1 MFRSDLDCSP
11 AASNI
16 KLTVE
21 KNQKML
27 YKLFR
32 SRIIHVYMHPFYKRV
47 HLKLIELER
56 KRSWLLERTGV
67 KPSTWSS
74 WERNGRY
81 PPADRAVEIA
91 SSLGV
96 SVEYL
101 VTGRETPFDLRGE
114 HALLN
119 EIVQILS
126 DLDPEQLAFISQLVD
141 GLSHLD
147 GPRLD
152 QVLTL
157 TNSLRLHGDSR

>member
-1 MFRSDLDCSP
+1 MYS
-11 AASNI
+11 
-16 KLTVE
+16 
-21 KNQKML
+21 
-27 YKLFR
+27 
-32 SRIIHVYMHPFYKRV
+32 YMHPFYKRV

-81 PPADRAVEIA
+81 PPADRAVGIA
-91 SSLGV
+91 SALGV

-119 EIVQILS
+119 EIVQMLS
-126 DLDPEQLAFISQLVD
+126 DVEPDRLATISRLVD
-141 GLSHLD
+141 GLSDLD

-157 TNSLRLHGDSR
+157 TNSLRLHGDAT

>member
-1 MFRSDLDCSP
+1 
-11 AASNI
+11 
-16 KLTVE
+16 
-21 KNQKML
+21 
-27 YKLFR
+27 
-32 SRIIHVYMHPFYKRV
+32 MHQFYKRV

-56 KRSWLLERTGV
+56 KRSWLLVRTGI

-81 PPADRAVEIA
+81 PPADRAAQIA
-91 SSLGV
+91 STLGV

-119 EIVQILS
+119 EIIQILS
-126 DLDPEQLAFISQLVD
+126 EVGPERLAIVSKLVD
-141 GLSHLD
+141 GLSDLD
-147 GPRLD
+147 ASRLE

-157 TNSLRLHGDSR
+157 TNSLRLHGDYA